1 MQEIKIGN
9 LSLRIRNGKEI
20 VRDFTAVLHA
30 GDKLFII
37 GEEGNGKTTLLKFIY
52 DSHLTERYAEGTKR
66 IPDIRIGYLEQ
77 QLDPLWENHT
87 VFEFLFTHRLYE
99 NLDYE
104 FYRDWKKIESVFA
117 AFQLQE
123 SEMENRLIRSC
134 SGGEKVK
141 LQWIKLLIRKYDL
154 LLLDEPTNDLDAESV
169 QKMER
174 ILCDES
180 TPMIVVSH
188 DESLIRSAAN
198 QILHLEQIKDKTEM
212 RFTYFKGSYGAYLSR
227 RSADFARQKRD
238 HVRTKREKESLADRL
253 SRQHQLVENDL
264 NRAVR
269 DPVQGRLLAKKMK
282 NIKAQEKR
290 LEKMEITSQ
299 PDFEQ
304 DISLFFDDAVEL
316 HPKTKIL
323 DLRGQTLQI
332 GDRVLIETYDFSF
345 SGRTH
350 VVITGDNGAGKTT
363 LLKEL
368 YRRIDWTRFRV
379 QYVPQNYGELLSGQM
394 SVLDYLSEEL
404 VDSSKETRRQIM
416 TLLGC
421 LHFEEKEMRG
431 ALSDLSGGQK
441 VKVLIALIALK
452 KADVL
457 VLDEITRNLSPL
469 SEPRVRAILK
479 DFKGAIL
486 SVSHDRKFI
495 EEVGEQVYAIR
506 MRKLVRLR

>member
-174 ILCDES
+174 ILCDEP

-198 QILHLEQIKDKTEM
+198 QILHLEQIKDKT
-212 RFTYFKGSYGAYLSR
+212 
-227 RSADFARQKRD
+227 
-238 HVRTKREKESLADRL
+238 
-253 SRQHQLVENDL
+253 
-264 NRAVR
+264 
-269 DPVQGRLLAKKMK
+269 
-282 NIKAQEKR
+282 
-290 LEKMEITSQ
+290 
-299 PDFEQ
+299 
-304 DISLFFDDAVEL
+304 
-316 HPKTKIL
+316 
-323 DLRGQTLQI
+323 
-332 GDRVLIETYDFSF
+332 
-345 SGRTH
+345 
-350 VVITGDNGAGKTT
+350 
-363 LLKEL
+363 
-368 YRRIDWTRFRV
+368 
-379 QYVPQNYGELLSGQM
+379 
-394 SVLDYLSEEL
+394 
-404 VDSSKETRRQIM
+404 
-416 TLLGC
+416 
-421 LHFEEKEMRG
+421 EMRG

>member
-174 ILCDES
+174 ILCDEP

-212 RFTYFKGSYGAYLSR
+212 RFTYFKGSYDAYLSR

-238 HVRTKREKESLADRL
+238 HVRPKEK
-253 SRQHQLVENDL
+253 
-264 NRAVR
+264 
-269 DPVQGRLLAKKMK
+269 
-282 NIKAQEKR
+282 
-290 LEKMEITSQ
+290 
-299 PDFEQ
+299 
-304 DISLFFDDAVEL
+304 
-316 HPKTKIL
+316 
-323 DLRGQTLQI
+323 
-332 GDRVLIETYDFSF
+332 
-345 SGRTH
+345 
-350 VVITGDNGAGKTT
+350 
-363 LLKEL
+363 
-368 YRRIDWTRFRV
+368 
-379 QYVPQNYGELLSGQM
+379 
-394 SVLDYLSEEL
+394 
-404 VDSSKETRRQIM
+404 
-416 TLLGC
+416 
-421 LHFEEKEMRG
+421 
-431 ALSDLSGGQK
+431 
-441 VKVLIALIALK
+441 K
-452 KADVL
+452 KAWRIACQDS
-457 VLDEITRNLSPL
+457 ISWSRTIST
-469 SEPRVRAILK
+469 VR
-479 DFKGAIL
+479 
-486 SVSHDRKFI
+486 
-495 EEVGEQVYAIR
+495 
-506 MRKLVRLR
+506 

>member
-1 MQEIKIGN
+1 
-9 LSLRIRNGKEI
+9 
-20 VRDFTAVLHA
+20 
-30 GDKLFII
+30 
-37 GEEGNGKTTLLKFIY
+37 
-52 DSHLTERYAEGTKR
+52 
-66 IPDIRIGYLEQ
+66 
-77 QLDPLWENHT
+77 
-87 VFEFLFTHRLYE
+87 
-99 NLDYE
+99 
-104 FYRDWKKIESVFA
+104 
-117 AFQLQE
+117 
-123 SEMENRLIRSC
+123 MENRLIRSC

-154 LLLDEPTNDLDAESV
+154 ILLDEPTNDLDAESV

-174 ILCDES
+174 ILCDEP

-212 RFTYFKGSYGAYLSR
+212 RFTYFKGSYDAYLSR

-304 DISLFFDDAVEL
+304 DISLFFNAAVDL

-368 YRRIDWTRFRV
+368 YRRIDRTRFRV
-379 QYVPQNYGELLSGQM
+379 QYVPQNYGELLSGQT

-404 VDSSKETRRQIM
+404 ADSSKETRRQIM

-495 EEVGEQVYAIR
+495 EEIGEQVYAIR